1 MFTQLRAG
9 FKTNFNSQLF
19 QLACKQT
26 YCISSLAG
34 ICCSL
39 SAICTV
45 LHSVLYSEHHY
56 QMLVIQYCSLWRHH
70 DYTINS
76 LET

>member
-1 MFTQLRAG
+1 MSTQLRAG
-9 FKTNFNSQLF
+9 FKPNSNSQLF
-19 QLACKQT
+19 QLTCKQT

-45 LHSVLYSEHHY
+45 LHPALCSEHHY
-56 QMLVIQYCSLWRHH
+56 QMLVISIALFG
-70 DYTINS
+70 DIMTT
-76 LET
+76 L